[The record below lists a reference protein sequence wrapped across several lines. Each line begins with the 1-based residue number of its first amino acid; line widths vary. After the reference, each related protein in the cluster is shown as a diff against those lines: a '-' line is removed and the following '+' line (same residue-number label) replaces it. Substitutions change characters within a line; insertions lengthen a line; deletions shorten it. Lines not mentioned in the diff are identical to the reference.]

1 MMDEWEDLQRNGL
14 VENWCNT
21 FLLVFATLGDEQ
33 QGRRRAE
40 TADLK
45 KNDSSW
51 FFLLF
56 SILEPSS
63 VANIE
68 RPNMTLK
75 LR

>member
-45 KNDSSW
+45 KMIHRG